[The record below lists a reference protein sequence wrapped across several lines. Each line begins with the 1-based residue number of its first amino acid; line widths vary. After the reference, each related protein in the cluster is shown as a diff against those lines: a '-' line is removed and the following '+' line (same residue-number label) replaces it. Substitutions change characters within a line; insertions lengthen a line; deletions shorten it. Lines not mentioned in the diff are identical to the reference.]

1 MKLKL
6 AKKDKRIQELELE
19 NDQLRSLVAR
29 VPHNSPQKS
38 LMCTKK
44 EAKFV
49 DAIETPE
56 KKGAKVK
63 MEVVEK

>member
-19 NDQLRSLVAR
+19 NDQLRSLISR

-44 EAKFV
+44 EV
-49 DAIETPE
+49 NIVSSNETPE
-56 KKGAKVK
+56 KKGVK
-63 MEVVEK
+63 SKIEIA